1 MNKSDS
7 FSIARLWRMIILTIT
22 ENRRSILLQ
31 LGVMI
36 GITAVLVAF
45 TIVNNGSDIY
55 VRRAQQAL
63 SIDTDLS
70 WSNLWGLYCLT
81 LTGFSCISASFT
93 AGFMSSKEKRLNTL
107 MIPATAAEKFLARWI
122 IYTLSVYVLFT
133 LTYICI
139 DYLRVLILNY
149 IYADVNHTP
158 ILPLVQSIPHYYNK
172 YSDFNPF
179 HVIPPIIFAVQSFF
193 VLGSTIWPKN
203 SFIKT
208 FVIGGAA
215 TLCVIFIT
223 VAYAHKLTFGYF
235 DLNEH
240 TSPILFINLIA
251 AFTFLYTTI
260 LAYFRFRSS
269 EIILKW

>member
-22 ENRRSILLQ
+22 ENRHSILLQ

-36 GITAVLVAF
+36 GITAVIVAF
-45 TIVNNGSDIY
+45 YTVADNPDRY
-55 VRRAQQAL
+55 VRQAQQAL
-63 SIDTDLS
+63 SSDTDLL
-70 WSNLWGLYCLT
+70 WSDLWGLYCLT

-107 MIPATAAEKFLARWI
+107 MIPATIAEKFLARWI

-223 VAYAHKLTFGYF
+223 VAYAHELTFGYF

-240 TSPILFINLIA
+240 TSPTLFVNLIA
-251 AFTFLYTTI
+251 AFTYLYTTI